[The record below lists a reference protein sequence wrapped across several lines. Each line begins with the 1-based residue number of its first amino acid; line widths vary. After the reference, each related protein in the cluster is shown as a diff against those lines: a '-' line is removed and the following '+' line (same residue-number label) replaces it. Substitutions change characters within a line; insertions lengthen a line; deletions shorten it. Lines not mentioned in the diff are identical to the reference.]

1 MLQGKI
7 VQDQGSYVVKMGGVT
22 INITDDVCDLIAQER
37 ARSAE
42 IIEQERTRLR
52 AVIDR
57 YNQIASIILAN
68 HNPGPVGDQGGGP
81 CQWTPTG

>member
-57 YNQIASIILAN
+57 YNQIAHIILAN
-68 HNPGPVGDQGGGP
+68 YNSGPVSDQGGGP

>member
-7 VQDQGSYVVKMGGVT
+7 IQDEGSYMVKMGGVT
-22 INITDDVCDLIAQER
+22 IDITNDVRDLIAQER

-42 IIEQERTRLR
+42 IIEQEKTRLR

-57 YNQIASIILAN
+57 YNQIASIVLEG
-68 HNPGPVGDQGGGP
+68 HHPGPFGDQGSSP